1 MAHVTMALYH
11 GPHGLWLSEGKRFP
25 VILWLPDELCT
36 QKQYACSDPE
46 KGFEYFRDTYLIM
59 SVALQNKTLNP
70 LLKLYT
76 KN

>member
-36 QKQYACSDPE
+36 HAVTPK

-76 KN
+76 NN